1 MGIQIN
7 TGMVAKASE
16 ETRRVVEVAVGR
28 ANASLSACEQASD
41 ANQGFQTSAALGEC
55 VEAWATIIGN
65 LVNKT
70 VEMSDDLS
78 ATAQIVDYT
87 EDQNRKAAAALK
99 GML

>member
-1 MGIQIN
+1 M
-7 TGMVAKASE
+7 K
-16 ETRRVVEVAVGR
+16 
-28 ANASLSACEQASD
+28 
-41 ANQGFQTSAALGEC
+41 
-55 VEAWATIIGN
+55 AWATIIGN

-70 VEMSDDLS
+70 VEISDDLS